1 MVYADARTLPG
12 SLEQDNRNGAR
23 ALGGGVMSSLR
34 RWRQIGQGQ
43 FHKWEALGD
52 ELEGAWQG
60 THEGRFGPL
69 GTLETVAGLVTFPLH
84 AALLYRLSSIAVGT
98 EVRIRYTGPETSRAG
113 RLFKGFEV
121 FVSGNDE
128 GSALDTQSGHDVTSQ
143 EA

>member
-1 MVYADARTLPG
+1 MG
-12 SLEQDNRNGAR
+12 SLK
-23 ALGGGVMSSLR
+23 

-43 FHKWEALGD
+43 FHKWEAPGD

-69 GTLETVAGLVTFPLH
+69 GTVETVAGLVTFPLH
-84 AALLYRLSSIAVGT
+84 AALLARLTGVAAGT
-98 EVRIRYTGPETSRAG
+98 DVRIRYTGPQTSRAG

-128 GSALDTQSGHDVTSQ
+128 DAHLEQRSDQD
-143 EA
+143 